1 MTRDRIAQHVA
12 WVPFI
17 DWFVVSD
24 ETRTDCTVLPS
35 DLIAMTAFERNA
47 LDAETVAELG
57 ALIDEG
63 LLTPLWHRGIP
74 AAWERL
80 ADPLAADGQSAS

>member
-47 LDAETVAELG
+47 LDAATVAELG

-80 ADPLAADGQSAS
+80 ADPLATDGQSAS